1 MPVHTVPHTCTHTGS
16 AQHCIE
22 IEVQR
27 SWRTIWRGG
36 GGGGGGGGK
45 VGENVHH
52 AFHWPSHNYTL
63 FVPSLPAWHLPC
75 VISASVQLLI
85 GSSLQQ
91 LYINHQSITG
101 ELHILM
107 PEPPEKPS
115 FVCMYKCI
123 SVCTMLLCE

>member
-1 MPVHTVPHTCTHTGS
+1 MKNHM
-16 AQHCIE
+16 A
-22 IEVQR
+22 
-27 SWRTIWRGG
+27 RGG
-36 GGGGGGGGK
+36 GGGVRWERTSIMPFTGL
-45 VGENVHH
+45 
-52 AFHWPSHNYTL
+52 PTPTL
-63 FVPSLPAWHLPC
+63 FAPSLPARHLPC